1 MNEIQFSVDIKAS
14 RHKVWE
20 TLWQDATFRD
30 WANIIDEGMFIK
42 GALKAGQEIEFISSI
57 NGYGVTSLV
66 DKFIPNELAVFKHR
80 ADTQEDGV
88 RKRDNEWTGGAERY
102 SLTEKNGTTTLTLTS
117 DIPREQE
124 ETFNTR
130 LPQALARIKTLAEES
145 R

>member
-1 MNEIQFSVDIKAS
+1 MNEIQFSVDINVP
-14 RHKVWE
+14 RQQVWK

-30 WANIIDEGMFIK
+30 WANIIDEGMYIK
-42 GALKAGQEIEFISSI
+42 GALKEGQEIEFISSI

-66 DKFIPNELAVFKHR
+66 DKFVLNELAIFRHR
-80 ADTQEDGV
+80 ADTQEVGM
-88 RKRDNEWTGGAERY
+88 RKRDNEWTGGVECY
-102 SLTEKNGTTTLTLTS
+102 SLTEKNGITTLTLTT
-117 DIPREQE
+117 DIPSEQE